1 MNRIRKVRFHLFGD
15 SGVLQLE
22 EIEQSQPDAGQVLVT
37 WALRART
44 RSTTRSARSARWMRR
59 QLS

>member
-22 EIEQSQPDAGQVLVT
+22 EIEQSQPDAGQVLV
-37 WALRART
+37 AVRAA
-44 RSTTRSARSARWMRR
+44 SANPVDYKIRAVG
-59 QLS
+59 